1 LPYQQQYT
9 TEKPFYIPIPD
20 GEAVTGVIM
29 ADQMRSLDYRAR
41 QASFIS
47 ECPEGLL
54 EEVLKRIKPIV
65 FDS

>member
-1 LPYQQQYT
+1 
-9 TEKPFYIPIPD
+9 
-20 GEAVTGVIM
+20 M